1 MMRQR
6 MQMME
11 DRIESMRES
20 MQQIMDHL
28 DDVQP

>member
-1 MMRQR
+1 MMRKR

-20 MQQIMDHL
+20 MQQMMDHL

>member
-1 MMRQR
+1 MRQR